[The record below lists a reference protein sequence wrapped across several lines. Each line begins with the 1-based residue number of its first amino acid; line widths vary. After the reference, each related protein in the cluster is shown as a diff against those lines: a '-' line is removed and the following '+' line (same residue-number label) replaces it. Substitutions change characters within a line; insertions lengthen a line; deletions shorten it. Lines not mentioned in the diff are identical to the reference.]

1 MRLTIKRRIAALYTL
16 LTVVLL
22 AILLPIVYGT
32 VSASLNLDI
41 QSRLESAIAQVLI
54 AVDDQDE
61 KFTINSQVDLPDYI
75 SLCVT
80 DQEGRVF
87 FSTSGG
93 QWLKDA
99 SVDGNKKTSYQNE
112 TYTVLKEDFQI
123 EEYVVTASA
132 AISSDYAEQS
142 LSTLRWLLLV
152 LAPIYLG
159 LSVAGAYLLAKR
171 AIRPIADI
179 TRTAEAI
186 SAGDLSKRIAEPSAR
201 DEVQELAI
209 TFNTM
214 LDRLQESF
222 QRERQFTSDASHE
235 LRTPVAVISACAEEL
250 AEEPL
255 SEDGR
260 ETLEAVQ
267 KESQRMN
274 KIISQLLVLTRGY
287 EGRYHLDKERLPL
300 REAVGS
306 VLEEMKELAAAQG
319 ISLFNQVPEGMEV
332 WADQSLLTQ
341 LLINLVGNAV
351 KYGKQGG
358 WVIIRAAQEKGSCV
372 LTVSD
377 NGIGMSPEE
386 LEHIF
391 ERFYRADKARD
402 RSGSGLGL
410 SIAQWIVHLHGG
422 EITAQSQPGKGS
434 QFTVALPRR
443 EGAPFPSEKK
453 ERSRP

>member
-1 MRLTIKRRIAALYTL
+1 M
-16 LTVVLL
+16 
-22 AILLPIVYGT
+22 
-32 VSASLNLDI
+32 
-41 QSRLESAIAQVLI
+41 
-54 AVDDQDE
+54 AVR
-61 KFTINSQVDLPDYI
+61 
-75 SLCVT
+75 
-80 DQEGRVF
+80 G
-87 FSTSGG
+87 
-93 QWLKDA
+93 W
-99 SVDGNKKTSYQNE
+99 
-112 TYTVLKEDFQI
+112 DF
-123 EEYVVTASA
+123 
-132 AISSDYAEQS
+132 
-142 LSTLRWLLLV
+142 RM
-152 LAPIYLG
+152 
-159 LSVAGAYLLAKR
+159 YLLAKR

-250 AEEPL
+250 AGEPL
-255 SEDGR
+255 SGDGR

-287 EGRYHLDKERLPL
+287 EGRYRLEKERLPL

-306 VLEEMKELAAAQG
+306 VLEELAEPATAQG
-319 ISLFNQVPEGMEV
+319 ISLFNQVPAEIEV

-351 KYGKQGG
+351 RYGTKGG
-358 WVIIRAAQEKGSCV
+358 WVIIRASQEREDCV

-434 QFTVALPRR
+434 QFTVELPWR

>member
-1 MRLTIKRRIAALYTL
+1 M
-16 LTVVLL
+16 
-22 AILLPIVYGT
+22 
-32 VSASLNLDI
+32 
-41 QSRLESAIAQVLI
+41 
-54 AVDDQDE
+54 
-61 KFTINSQVDLPDYI
+61 
-75 SLCVT
+75 
-80 DQEGRVF
+80 
-87 FSTSGG
+87 
-93 QWLKDA
+93 
-99 SVDGNKKTSYQNE
+99 
-112 TYTVLKEDFQI
+112 
-123 EEYVVTASA
+123 VTASA

-171 AIRPIADI
+171 AIRPISNI

-186 SAGDLSKRIAEPSAR
+186 SAGDLSKRIAEPAAR

-222 QRERQFTSDASHE
+222 QRERQFISDASHE

-250 AEEPL
+250 EEESL
-255 SEDGR
+255 SGDGW
-260 ETLEAVQ
+260 ETLEAIQ

-274 KIISQLLVLTRGY
+274 KIISQLLALTRGY

-306 VLEEMKELAAAQG
+306 VLEELNDAAAAQK
-319 ISLFNQVPEGMEV
+319 ISLFNHVPEGMKV

-341 LLINLVGNAV
+341 LLINLAGNAV

-358 WVIIRAAQEKGSCV
+358 WVIVRAAQERETCV

-422 EITAQSQPGKGS
+422 EIAAQSQPGKGS
-434 QFTVALPRR
+434 QFTVELPLP
-443 EGAPFPSEKK
+443 G
-453 ERSRP
+453 

>member
-1 MRLTIKRRIAALYTL
+1 M
-16 LTVVLL
+16 
-22 AILLPIVYGT
+22 
-32 VSASLNLDI
+32 
-41 QSRLESAIAQVLI
+41 
-54 AVDDQDE
+54 
-61 KFTINSQVDLPDYI
+61 
-75 SLCVT
+75 
-80 DQEGRVF
+80 
-87 FSTSGG
+87 
-93 QWLKDA
+93 
-99 SVDGNKKTSYQNE
+99 
-112 TYTVLKEDFQI
+112 
-123 EEYVVTASA
+123 VTASA

-171 AIRPIADI
+171 AIRPISNI
-179 TRTAEAI
+179 THTAEAI
-186 SAGDLSKRIAEPSAR
+186 SAGDLCKRIAEPAAR

-250 AEEPL
+250 EEESL
-255 SEDGR
+255 SGDGR
-260 ETLEAVQ
+260 ETLEAIQ

-306 VLEEMKELAAAQG
+306 VLEELNDAAAAQK

-341 LLINLVGNAV
+341 LLINLAGNAV

-358 WVIIRAAQEKGSCV
+358 WVIVRAAQERGTCV
-372 LTVSD
+372 LAVSD

-410 SIAQWIVHLHGG
+410 SIAQWIVYLHGG

-434 QFTVALPRR
+434 QFTVELPLP
-443 EGAPFPSEKK
+443 G
-453 ERSRP
+453 